1 MKESKNELLSVPNAL
16 SIIRILMIPIYCF
29 FFFHANSRLDYF
41 FCASILAIS
50 CVTDFFDGWVA
61 RKYKQITRVGKLL
74 DPIADKATQVCLLYS
89 LSIKYPLLLSL
100 LLLLILKDS
109 FQLIALIVAYRKN
122 KALTGAL
129 ISGKICTAI
138 LFLSCILLVL
148 FHGQLNSSMIR
159 FITYVNAT
167 AIVTAF
173 INYFRA
179 YYFQTKMIQDI

>member
-16 SIIRILMIPIYCF
+16 SILRILMIPIYSF

-100 LLLLILKDS
+100 LFLLILPHRNTLVFLFFYIFSKKVGYL
-109 FQLIALIVAYRKN
+109 FYLGLFCVFRHMLKLKN
-122 KALTGAL
+122 MHLG
-129 ISGKICTAI
+129 
-138 LFLSCILLVL
+138 
-148 FHGQLNSSMIR
+148 
-159 FITYVNAT
+159 
-167 AIVTAF
+167 
-173 INYFRA
+173 
-179 YYFQTKMIQDI
+179 